1 MKRFQRWL
9 KKWMVNYMDLPAD
22 VIMDL
27 PRLTMI
33 GQLHVYI
40 ENHRGVVRFTNTELR
55 LALKE
60 GELVISGNQFIIK
73 TILPEEILLEGI
85 IEHVYYEKP

>member
-1 MKRFQRWL
+1 
-9 KKWMVNYMDLPAD
+9 MVNYMDLPAD

-40 ENHRGVVRFTNTELR
+40 ENHRGVVRFTDKELR

-60 GELVISGNQFIIK
+60 GELVISGNHFIIK
-73 TILPEEILLEGI
+73 TILPEEILLEGT
-85 IEHVYYEKP
+85 IEHVYYEIP

>member
-1 MKRFQRWL
+1 MKRFQHWL

>member
-1 MKRFQRWL
+1 
-9 KKWMVNYMDLPAD
+9 MVNYMDLPAD